1 MLKAIKACTPWL
13 SWKVAGVAALVLVGI
28 VLWMNPPVLGILA
41 GATPLLLL
49 AACLLPCLIPLA
61 FLRRKR

>member
-13 SWKVAGVAALVLVGI
+13 SWKVAGVAALVLVGLI
-28 VLWMNPPVLGILA
+28 LCMNLPILSILA
-41 GATPLLLL
+41 GAAPLLL